1 MDNSYE
7 RPRLG
12 RPFRQRLRTCLSF
25 LFGVLVLALCVCVLA
40 WLFGREEELAFRGIV
55 DAGAENVGPVENAR
69 IVSVEVVP
77 GQQVKAGDVLVRFDP
92 ASRLVEESMNEVK
105 LREYEQTLARR
116 REDLA
121 GEERRCR
128 QLVREATV
136 ALEERRM
143 ERLREQAELAALD
156 AEIARLRPLVE
167 KKLVSELE
175 LTALRPK
182 ADALRTTSAAF
193 APLLAALSNRLAQAE
208 ADLVDVARRIKD
220 LSSDVP
226 GSVDAALRDAMKRC
240 EEARRADPS
249 TLRALT
255 DGIVSQVF
263 RRAGDIVPA
272 GEPVVRLAA
281 GKGLRMVTGMLPADR
296 LDDVHPGDELVVS
309 RAVLPTRGA
318 PGVVVTGRVETI
330 DPEVLDFFDPMN
342 TAPRVPVRGRKVRI
356 RLMGDAEAFIPGEAV
371 QIRSA
376 AVPGFADALARLFS
390 TGKGGDS

>member
-1 MDNSYE
+1 MQDSYT

-12 RPFRQRLRTCLSF
+12 RPIRQRVRACARF
-25 LFGVLVLALCVCVLA
+25 LFGLLVLALCAGVLV
-40 WLFGREEELAFRGIV
+40 WLFGQEKELVFRGIV

-77 GQQVKAGDVLVRFDP
+77 GQRVKAGDVLVRFDP
-92 ASRLVEESMNEVK
+92 ASRLVEESMNEVR

-143 ERLREQAELAALD
+143 ERLREQAELAGLD

-193 APLLAALSNRLAQAE
+193 EPLLAALSNRLAQAE
-208 ADLVDVARRIKD
+208 ADIAEVARRRRE
-220 LSSDVP
+220 LAP
-226 GSVDAALRDAMKRC
+226 EAAGSVDAALRDALKRC
-240 EEARRADPS
+240 EDARRADPS

-255 DGIVSQVF
+255 DGVVSQVF

-281 GKGLRMVTGMLPADR
+281 GQDLRLVTGMLPTDR
-296 LDDVHPGDELVVS
+296 LDDVHVGDTLTVS
-309 RAVLPTRGA
+309 RAVFAVRGTTN
-318 PGVVVTGRVETI
+318 VVVTGRVETI
-330 DPEVLDFFDPMN
+330 DPEVLDLFDPMN
-342 TAPRVPVRGRKVRI
+342 SAPRVPVRGRKVHI
-356 RLMGDAEAFIPGEAV
+356 RLQGDAAAFIPGEAV
-371 QIRSA
+371 VIRN
-376 AVPGFADALARLFS
+376 AVSSGWSDAVARLFKP
-390 TGKGGDS
+390 GAGGDS